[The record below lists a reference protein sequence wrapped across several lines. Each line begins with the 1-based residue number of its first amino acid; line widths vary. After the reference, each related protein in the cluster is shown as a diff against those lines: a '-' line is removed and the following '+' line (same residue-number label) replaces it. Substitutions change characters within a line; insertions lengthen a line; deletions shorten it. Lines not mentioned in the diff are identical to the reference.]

1 MLADVAKPLAL
12 TFRLWRRFWP
22 QMVALALLG
31 TVFGDLFMQVAART
45 ALVNHMAGLALLTL
59 VALTQLI
66 VTVAMFQTL
75 LPALPATHAAQQAAR
90 GESEARPGSGSVRLA
105 RMVTVALLPFF
116 AYYAAWGFLGD
127 TVRQYSR
134 VALDMA
140 PFGGGAG
147 NVLDVLDSRWLI
159 FSVLISWLIR
169 RFATSMQT
177 RGGSQSFWQIVV
189 VICETNWIFIGLY
202 VISRWKDEIIGWI
215 MSRNIFSFLQAV
227 ADAIVNPV
235 ATAFADPMVPVEV
248 TSIATT
254 TKLVNLFF
262 YMLLPVIWLVLA
274 ALIYGYDVRDDKELM
289 RAHRRVERLGER
301 YRAIPKF
308 LRDFVEHF
316 ISGYRSRYLPIAN
329 GVRITLSSGVVLIVT
344 LIVGYRL
351 IDWLAAWAWLG
362 MTRLIGPHELD
373 TWQVLSQGVSLLFG
387 SPFQDSSTGIVV
399 EPLRISF
406 LAAMLETAFAL
417 PTRHRDEEAPP
428 AGSAGDAAVEVRN
441 V

>member
-1 MLADVAKPLAL
+1 MLAAAAKPLAL
-12 TFRLWRRFWP
+12 TLKLWWRFWP
-22 QMVALALLG
+22 QLIAMVLLG
-31 TVFGDLFMQVAART
+31 IVLGDLFMQIAAR
-45 ALVNHMAGLALLTL
+45 AAFLNHMAGLALLTL

-75 LPALPATHAAQQAAR
+75 LPALPAVRAAQKAAQ
-90 GESEARPGSGSVRLA
+90 GESEAEPATGSARLA

-134 VALDMA
+134 VTLDMA
-140 PFGGGAG
+140 PFGEGAG

-159 FSVLISWLIR
+159 VSVVISWVIR
-169 RFATSMQT
+169 RFATAMQK
-177 RGGSQSFWQIVV
+177 RGGARSFWQIVV

-202 VISRWKDEIIGWI
+202 VISRWKDQIVGWI
-215 MSRNIFSFLQAV
+215 MSRNIFSVLQAA
-227 ADAIVNPV
+227 ADGLAHPV
-235 ATAFADPMVPVEV
+235 AGAFAAPMVPVEV
-248 TSIATT
+248 TSIDTT
-254 TKLVNLFF
+254 TRLLNLFF

-289 RAHRRVERLGER
+289 RVHRHVERAGER

-308 LRDFVEHF
+308 LRDFAGHF

-329 GVRITLSSGVVLIVT
+329 GVRITLCSGMVLIVT

-351 IDWLAAWAWLG
+351 IDWTAAWAWLG

-387 SPFQDSSTGIVV
+387 SAFQDSSTGILV
-399 EPLRISF
+399 EPLRICF
-406 LAAMLETAFAL
+406 LAAILETAFSL
-417 PTRHRDEEAPP
+417 PKRRVVESAQPGPVGATEAQH
-428 AGSAGDAAVEVRN
+428 A
-441 V
+441 

>member
-1 MLADVAKPLAL
+1 MLADAAKPLAL
-12 TFRLWRRFWP
+12 TLKLWWRFWP
-22 QMVALALLG
+22 QLVALVLLG
-31 TVFGDLFMQVAART
+31 TVFGDLFMQIAART

-75 LPALPATHAAQQAAR
+75 LPALPATRVAQQAAR
-90 GESEARPGSGSVRLA
+90 GESEAQPGTGGVRLA

-134 VALDMA
+134 VTLDMA
-140 PFGGGAG
+140 PFGEGAG

-159 FSVLISWLIR
+159 FSVAISWLIR
-169 RFATSMQT
+169 RLAASMQT
-177 RGGSQSFWQIVV
+177 RGGSRSFWQIVV

-202 VISRWKDEIIGWI
+202 VISRWKDEIVGWI
-215 MSRNIFSFLQAV
+215 MSRNILSVLQA
-227 ADAIVNPV
+227 AAESMANPV
-235 ATAFADPMVPVEV
+235 ASAFADPMVPVEV
-248 TSIATT
+248 TSIDTT
-254 TKLVNLFF
+254 TRLVNLSF

-289 RAHRRVERLGER
+289 RVHRRVEHFGER

-362 MTRLIGPHELD
+362 MTRVIGPHELD
-373 TWQVLSQGVSLLFG
+373 TWQVLSEGVSLLFG
-387 SPFQDSSTGIVV
+387 SPFQDSSTGILV
-399 EPLRISF
+399 EPIRICF
-406 LAAMLETAFAL
+406 LAAILETAFAL
-417 PTRHRDEEAPP
+417 PKRQTIDSMQP
-428 AGSAGDAAVEVRN
+428 AGSPAGGEAEAQN